1 MSSEDKH
8 KTGMILPV
16 IVNWPN
22 KIDWDSMATL
32 TLLWATKIPTHAELI
47 PRT

>member
-22 KIDWDSMATL
+22 KIDWDSMGY
-32 TLLWATKIPTHAELI
+32 PYSSMGY
-47 PRT
+47 